1 MKRFVTLLSLLTL
14 ISLLLTGCGG
24 AGGSSGGG
32 ATDNGGTGDNGE
44 EWLSAQVTY
53 YELDGSIDLQITYRY
68 NSHGDICRNEQYHG
82 PGMELVYTSE
92 YTYLD
97 DGRVS
102 SIYHPEGDYTE
113 QYSWDPTGKIAYISS
128 VDANGKETGSKP
140 AMKAYDDQGRL
151 VEEHT
156 GYSQYYYTYTDNQTA
171 VKRYDSAFD
180 ETDLTVT
187 KYDKSG
193 RKTEVR
199 RYKAKGFTDC
209 TEDDLRDY
217 ILYSYDKK
225 GRHTKHMEYDANGN
239 ITTTATYAYEAD
251 GHSYR
256 ITYADAQ
263 GNVTESRLF
272 LYKPAKEVTD
282 Q

>member
-14 ISLLLTGCGG
+14 IALLLTGCGG
-24 AGGSSGGG
+24 TGGTSGGG
-32 ATDNGGTGDNGE
+32 DRGE
-44 EWLSAQVTY
+44 DWLLAQVTFY
-53 YELDGSIDLQITYRY
+53 NLDDSIDLQITYRY

-82 PGMELVYTSE
+82 PGQELVYSSE

-102 SIYHPEGDYTE
+102 SIYHPEGKYTE

-128 VDANGKETGSKP
+128 VDANGNDYGSKP
-140 AMKAYDDQGRL
+140 SMKAYDDRGRL

-171 VKRYDSAFD
+171 VKRYDSAMD

-187 KYDKSG
+187 KYDEFH
-193 RKTEVR
+193 RKIEVC
-199 RYKAKGFTDC
+199 RYEAKGFTDC
-209 TEDDLRDY
+209 TDEHLTDY

-225 GRHTKHMEYDANGN
+225 GRCAGHKEYSANGS
-239 ITTTATYAYEAD
+239 ITTKAVYAYEAD
-251 GHSYR
+251 GHSHR
-256 ITYADAQ
+256 ITYYDAAD
-263 GNVTESRLF
+263 NVTEYRTY